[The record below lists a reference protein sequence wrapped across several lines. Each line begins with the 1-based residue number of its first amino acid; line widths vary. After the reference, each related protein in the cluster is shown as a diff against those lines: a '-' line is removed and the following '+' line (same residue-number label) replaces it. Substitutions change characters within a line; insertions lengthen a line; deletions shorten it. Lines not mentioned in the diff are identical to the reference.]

1 MRSNEF
7 NLSKVGPRVTRD
19 HDKGTQAI
27 LDALGRESR
36 SAQCDPRYYG
46 ELATSEGIIIK
57 IHYPARN
64 LKV

>member
-7 NLSKVGPRVTRD
+7 NLSKVGPRVTRA

-27 LDALGRESR
+27 LGSLSPDLILPM
-36 SAQCDPRYYG
+36 DPRYYG
-46 ELATSEGIIIK
+46 ELGTSEGIIIK
-57 IHYPARN
+57 IHYPAPN